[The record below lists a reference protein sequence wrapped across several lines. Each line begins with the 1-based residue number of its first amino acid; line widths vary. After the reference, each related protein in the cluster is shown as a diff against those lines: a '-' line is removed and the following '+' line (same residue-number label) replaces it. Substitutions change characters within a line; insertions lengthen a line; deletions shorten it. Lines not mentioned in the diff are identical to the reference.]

1 MRTFGFRKFNHN
13 RLLVLPLVLLS
24 LGVIADERIIFG
36 SFERESAKEG
46 FNTLGV
52 DIEVTETLNGFG
64 VRSFKFNDKGFYHG
78 DGFTF
83 LTGDRQACLPGI
95 CNSFDARKVVAS
107 FEVGKDIGQWIPF
120 VGLSIAVSHVEF
132 EINTDRKYDLTKGLI
147 AGSWYKLDTFILRGA
162 VSHLDDGD
170 NRTISGGLLYQMDN
184 RFALGAELGWLLD
197 SDVDRL
203 SFSLQF
209 GRSF

>member
-1 MRTFGFRKFNHN
+1 MKC
-13 RLLVLPLVLLS
+13 LLVLPLVLLS
-24 LGVIADERIIFG
+24 VGVVANERIIFG
-36 SFERESAKEG
+36 SFERESAKED

-64 VRSFKFNDKGFYHG
+64 ARSFKFNDKGFYHG
-78 DGFTF
+78 DSFTF
-83 LTGDRQACLPGI
+83 LTGDRQACLSGT
-95 CNSFDARKVVAS
+95 CNSFDARKIVAS
-107 FEVGKDIGQWIPF
+107 FERGKDIGQWIPF
-120 VGLSIAVSHVEF
+120 VGLSFAVSHVEF
-132 EINTDRKYDLTKGLI
+132 ETNTDRRYELTKGFI
-147 AGSWYKLDTFILRGA
+147 AGAWYTLDTFILRGA
-162 VSHLDDGD
+162 VSHLDDED

-184 RFALGAELGWLLD
+184 KFALGAELGLLLD